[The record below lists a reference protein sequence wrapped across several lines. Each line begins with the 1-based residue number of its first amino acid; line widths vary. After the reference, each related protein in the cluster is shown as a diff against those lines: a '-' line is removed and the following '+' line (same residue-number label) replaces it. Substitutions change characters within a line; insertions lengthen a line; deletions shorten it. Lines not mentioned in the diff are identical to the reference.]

1 MPYLAL
7 NRTSLAFRTPMPG
20 ASTTG
25 WFGQLFLS
33 YGFLAYLA
41 VILSLVAAF
50 VLKEPGWV
58 FICGQWG
65 KIPPRQMP
73 PALT

>member
-50 VLKEPGWV
+50 VLKRTRVGLHLRAV
-58 FICGQWG
+58 G